1 MTATDEATLKRAPLA
16 EGDIALVY
24 DQRKRRYRIELKAGA
39 LLETH
44 LGYVTHDE
52 IIGRHEGF
60 FLNTNKGRRLFILR
74 PAFSDAVRELPR
86 QSQVIYP
93 KDLAALLMHADIYPG
108 ARVIEVGLGSGAASA
123 ALLRAVGPQGSV
135 VTHEVRE
142 EIIAP
147 ARRNVEHLA
156 PGATNHRIVVADA
169 YANGIGTD
177 EADRV
182 VLDVPEPW
190 RLIPAA
196 ADVLRQGG
204 IFTAYLPTV
213 LQVHELMMN
222 LTRDRR
228 WYMAESF
235 ELLERTWHFSEM
247 SARPDHRMVGHTGFI
262 TIARRCEPPAEA
274 DDAPS
279 EANPPT
285 SA

>member
-156 PGATNHRIVVADA
+156 PGATNHRIVVGDA
-169 YANGIGTD
+169 YASGIGTD
-177 EADRV
+177 EVDRV

-190 RLIPAA
+190 RLIPGSRCAPA
-196 ADVLRQGG
+196 GRGLYRLPAHRSAGTRIDDEPHAGQALVHGG
-204 IFTAYLPTV
+204 IV
-213 LQVHELMMN
+213 
-222 LTRDRR
+222 R
-228 WYMAESF
+228 
-235 ELLERTWHFSEM
+235 
-247 SARPDHRMVGHTGFI
+247 
-262 TIARRCEPPAEA
+262 IARTNLALLGDERSTGSSHGGAHRLHHDRPAL
-274 DDAPS
+274 
-279 EANPPT
+279 
-285 SA
+285 